1 MNKALIIAAT
11 LGALVVASGCGGSV
25 STIDSVVVIETVAP
39 IETTTTQVLVL
50 PADLGAYTS
59 GIGCANYEPDPALV
73 RFVSEWGYCTF
84 EDVNVVLYAF
94 ASQQDRDMFLELL
107 LSVGGLE
114 EDIVTQGLVVFV
126 PDSAA
131 KIEPL
136 KQALGM

>member
-1 MNKALIIAAT
+1 LNKGLIFASTIGALIM
-11 LGALVVASGCGGSV
+11 ASGCGGS
-25 STIDSVVVIETVAP
+25 SAITDSVAVTESVAP

-50 PADLGAYTS
+50 PVDMGTYTS
-59 GIGCANYEPDPALV
+59 GIGCTNYEPDPALV

-94 ASQQDRDMFLELL
+94 ASQQDRDTFLELL
-107 LSVGGLE
+107 LSSGGLE

-126 PDSAA
+126 PDSAS

>member
-1 MNKALIIAAT
+1 MIIATT
-11 LGALVVASGCGGSV
+11 LGALVMASGCGDSV
-25 STIDSVVVIETVAP
+25 VTTDSVVVIETVAP

-50 PADLGAYTS
+50 PADLGTYTS
-59 GIGCANYEPDPALV
+59 GIGCTNYEPDPALV
-73 RFVSEWGYCTF
+73 RFVLEWGYCTF

-94 ASQQDRDMFLELL
+94 AGQQDRDMFLELL

-131 KIEPL
+131 KIKPL

>member
-1 MNKALIIAAT
+1 
-11 LGALVVASGCGGSV
+11 VASGCGGSSAPTV
-25 STIDSVVVIETVAP
+25 SVAATGSVAP
-39 IETTTTQVLVL
+39 IETTTTLLLVL
-50 PADLGAYTS
+50 PADIGTYTS
-59 GIGCANYEPDPALV
+59 GVGCTNYKPDPAVV
-73 RFVSEWGYCTF
+73 RLVSEWGYCTF

-94 ASQQDRDMFLELL
+94 ASQQDRDTFLELL

>member
-1 MNKALIIAAT
+1 LNKALIIATT
-11 LGALVVASGCGGSV
+11 LGALVMASGCGDSV
-25 STIDSVVVIETVAP
+25 ATTDSVVVIETVVP
-39 IETTTTQVLVL
+39 IETTTTQLLVL
-50 PADLGAYTS
+50 PADLGTYTS
-59 GIGCANYEPDPALV
+59 GIGCTNYEPDPALV
-73 RFVSEWGYCTF
+73 RFVAEWGYCMF

-94 ASQQDRDMFLELL
+94 ASQQDRDTFLELL

-136 KQALGM
+136 KRALGM

>member
-1 MNKALIIAAT
+1 MIIATT
-11 LGALVVASGCGGSV
+11 LGALVMASGCGGSV
-25 STIDSVVVIETVAP
+25 ATTDSVVVIETVAP

-84 EDVNVVLYAF
+84 EDVNVVIYAF

>member
-1 MNKALIIAAT
+1 M
-11 LGALVVASGCGGSV
+11 ASGCGGSS
-25 STIDSVVVIETVAP
+25 STADSVVTTESVAP
-39 IETTTTQVLVL
+39 VETTTTQVLVL
-50 PADLGAYTS
+50 PADLGTYTS
-59 GIGCANYEPDPALV
+59 GIGCTNYEPDPALV

-94 ASQQDRDMFLELL
+94 ASQQDRDTFLELL
-107 LSVGGLE
+107 LSSGGLE

>member
-1 MNKALIIAAT
+1 MLRIAST
-11 LGALVVASGCGGSV
+11 IGVLVMASGCSGS
-25 STIDSVVVIETVAP
+25 SAATGSVAP

-50 PADLGAYTS
+50 PADIGAYTS
-59 GIGCANYEPDPALV
+59 GIGCAEYKPDPSSV
-73 RFVSEWGYCTF
+73 QFVSEWGFCTF
-84 EDVNVVLYAF
+84 EEVNVVLYAF
-94 ASQQDRDMFLELL
+94 ASEQDRDTFLSLL
-107 LSVGGLE
+107 ISSGGLE

>member
-1 MNKALIIAAT
+1 M
-11 LGALVVASGCGGSV
+11 ASGCGGSAA
-25 STIDSVVVIETVAP
+25 TIDSVVVIETVAP

-84 EDVNVVLYAF
+84 EDVNVVIYAF

>member
-1 MNKALIIAAT
+1 MM
-11 LGALVVASGCGGSV
+11 ASGCGGS
-25 STIDSVVVIETVAP
+25 SASQ

-50 PADLGAYTS
+50 PADIGTYTS
-59 GIGCANYEPDPALV
+59 GIGCAKYEPNPALV
-73 RFVSEWGYCTF
+73 RFVSEWGSCTF

-94 ASQQDRDMFLELL
+94 ASQQDRDTFLELL
-107 LSVGGLE
+107 LSSGGLE

-126 PDSAA
+126 PDTAA

>member
-1 MNKALIIAAT
+1 M
-11 LGALVVASGCGGSV
+11 ASGCGGS
-25 STIDSVVVIETVAP
+25 SATTDSIATTESVAP
-39 IETTTTQVLVL
+39 VETTTTQVLVL
-50 PADLGAYTS
+50 PADLGTYTS

-73 RFVSEWGYCTF
+73 RFVSEWGYCKF
-84 EDVNVVLYAF
+84 EEVNVSVYAF

-107 LSVGGLE
+107 LSSGGLE

-136 KQALGM
+136 KRALGM

>member
-1 MNKALIIAAT
+1 MNKALIIATT
-11 LGALVVASGCGGSV
+11 LGALVMASGCGGSV
-25 STIDSVVVIETVAP
+25 ATTDSVVVIETVAP

-59 GIGCANYEPDPALV
+59 GIGCTNYEPDPALV

-136 KQALGM
+136 KQELGM

>member
-1 MNKALIIAAT
+1 M
-11 LGALVVASGCGGSV
+11 ASGCGGS
-25 STIDSVVVIETVAP
+25 SATP

-50 PADLGAYTS
+50 PADLGTYTS
-59 GIGCANYEPDPALV
+59 EIGCTNYEPDPSLV
-73 RFVSEWGYCTF
+73 RFVAEWGFCTF
-84 EDVNVVLYAF
+84 EDVNVVLYVF
-94 ASQQDRDMFLELL
+94 ASQPDRDTFLSLL
-107 LSVGGLE
+107 LSSGGLE

>member
-1 MNKALIIAAT
+1 MNKALIIATT
-11 LGALVVASGCGGSV
+11 LGALVMASGCGDSV
-25 STIDSVVVIETVAP
+25 VTTDSVVVIVTVAP

-50 PADLGAYTS
+50 PADLGTYTS
-59 GIGCANYEPDPALV
+59 GIGCTNYEPDPALV
-73 RFVSEWGYCTF
+73 RFVLEWGYCTF

-94 ASQQDRDMFLELL
+94 ASQQDRDTFLELL
-107 LSVGGLE
+107 LSSGGLE

>member
-1 MNKALIIAAT
+1 M
-11 LGALVVASGCGGSV
+11 ASGCGGS
-25 STIDSVVVIETVAP
+25 SATTDSEVTTESIAP
-39 IETTTTQVLVL
+39 LDTTTTQVLVL

-59 GIGCANYEPDPALV
+59 GIGCTNYEPDPALV

-94 ASQQDRDMFLELL
+94 ASQQDRDTFLELL
-107 LSVGGLE
+107 LSSGGLE

>member
-1 MNKALIIAAT
+1 MRKVLRIAST
-11 LGALVVASGCGGSV
+11 IGLLVMASGCGGS
-25 STIDSVVVIETVAP
+25 SATTDSIATTESVAP
-39 IETTTTQVLVL
+39 VETTTTQVLVL
-50 PADLGAYTS
+50 PADLGTYTS

-94 ASQQDRDMFLELL
+94 ASQQDRDTFLELL
-107 LSVGGLE
+107 LSSGGLE

>member
-1 MNKALIIAAT
+1 MIIAAT
-11 LGALVVASGCGGSV
+11 LGALVMASGCGDSV
-25 STIDSVVVIETVAP
+25 VTTDSVVVIETVAP

-50 PADLGAYTS
+50 PADLGTYTS
-59 GIGCANYEPDPALV
+59 GIGCTNYEPDPALV
-73 RFVSEWGYCTF
+73 RFVLEWGYCTF

-94 ASQQDRDMFLELL
+94 AGQQDRDMFLELL

>member
-1 MNKALIIAAT
+1 LNKALIIATT
-11 LGALVVASGCGGSV
+11 LGALVMASGCGGSAA
-25 STIDSVVVIETVAP
+25 TP

-50 PADLGAYTS
+50 PADIGTYTS
-59 GIGCANYEPDPALV
+59 GIGCTSYKPDPALV
-73 RFVSEWGYCTF
+73 QFVAEWGYCTF
-84 EDVNVVLYAF
+84 EDVSIALYAF
-94 ASQQDRDMFLELL
+94 GSQQDRDMFLALL
-107 LSVGGLE
+107 LSGGGLE

>member
-73 RFVSEWGYCTF
+73 QFVSEWGYCTF

-107 LSVGGLE
+107 FSVGGLE

>member
-1 MNKALIIAAT
+1 LNKALIIATT
-11 LGALVVASGCGGSV
+11 LGALVMASGCGGSV
-25 STIDSVVVIETVAP
+25 ATTDSVVVTETVAP

-50 PADLGAYTS
+50 PADLGTYTS
-59 GIGCANYEPDPALV
+59 GIGCANYQPDPALV
-73 RFVSEWGYCTF
+73 RLVAEWGYCTF

-94 ASQQDRDMFLELL
+94 ASQQDRDTFLELL

>member
-1 MNKALIIAAT
+1 MIIAAT
-11 LGALVVASGCGGSV
+11 LGALVVASGCGGSAE
-25 STIDSVVVIETVAP
+25 TTDSVVVTETVAP

-50 PADLGAYTS
+50 PADLGTYTS
-59 GIGCANYEPDPALV
+59 GIGCATYQPDPALV
-73 RFVSEWGYCTF
+73 RLVAEWGYCTF

-94 ASQQDRDMFLELL
+94 ASQQDRDTFLELL

>member
-1 MNKALIIAAT
+1 MRKGLRIVSSIFV
-11 LGALVVASGCGGSV
+11 LVIASGCGGSSAPTV
-25 STIDSVVVIETVAP
+25 SVAATGSVAP

-50 PADLGAYTS
+50 PADIGTYTS
-59 GIGCANYEPDPALV
+59 GIGCTNYEPDPAVV
-73 RFVSEWGYCTF
+73 RLVSEWGYCTF

-94 ASQQDRDMFLELL
+94 ASQQDRDTFLELL

-126 PDSAA
+126 PDSAT

>member
-1 MNKALIIAAT
+1 M
-11 LGALVVASGCGGSV
+11 ASGCGGS
-25 STIDSVVVIETVAP
+25 SATTDSVAVTESIAP

-50 PADLGAYTS
+50 PADLGMYTS
-59 GIGCANYEPDPALV
+59 GIGCTNYEPDPAVV
-73 RFVSEWGYCTF
+73 RFVSEWGNCTF
-84 EDVNVVLYAF
+84 EDVHVVLYAF
-94 ASQQDRDMFLELL
+94 ASQQDRDTFLELL
-107 LSVGGLE
+107 LSSGGLE

>member
-1 MNKALIIAAT
+1 MIIAAT

-25 STIDSVVVIETVAP
+25 ATTDSVVVIETVAP

-50 PADLGAYTS
+50 PADLGTYTS
-59 GIGCANYEPDPALV
+59 GIGCTNYEPDPALV
-73 RFVSEWGYCTF
+73 RFVLEWGYCTF

-94 ASQQDRDMFLELL
+94 AGQQDRDMFLELL

>member
-1 MNKALIIAAT
+1 M
-11 LGALVVASGCGGSV
+11 ASGCGGS
-25 STIDSVVVIETVAP
+25 SATTDSVVTTESIAP
-39 IETTTTQVLVL
+39 LGTTTTQVLVL

-59 GIGCANYEPDPALV
+59 GIGCTNYEPDPALV
-73 RFVSEWGYCTF
+73 RFVAEWGYCTF
-84 EDVNVVLYAF
+84 EDANVVLYAF
-94 ASQQDRDMFLELL
+94 ASQQDRDTFLELL
-107 LSVGGLE
+107 LSSGGLE

>member
-1 MNKALIIAAT
+1 MIIAAT

-25 STIDSVVVIETVAP
+25 ATTDSVVVIETVAP

-50 PADLGAYTS
+50 PADLGTYTS
-59 GIGCANYEPDPALV
+59 GIGCTNYEPDPALV
-73 RFVSEWGYCTF
+73 RFVLEWGYCTF
-84 EDVNVVLYAF
+84 EDVSIALYAF
-94 ASQQDRDMFLELL
+94 ASQQDRDTFLELL
-107 LSVGGLE
+107 LSSGGLE

>member
-1 MNKALIIAAT
+1 M
-11 LGALVVASGCGGSV
+11 ASGCGGS
-25 STIDSVVVIETVAP
+25 SATTDSVVTTESVAP
-39 IETTTTQVLVL
+39 VETTTTQVLVL

-59 GIGCANYEPDPALV
+59 GIGCTNYEPDPALV
-73 RFVSEWGYCTF
+73 RFVAEWGYCTF
-84 EDVNVVLYAF
+84 EDANVVLYAF
-94 ASQQDRDMFLELL
+94 ASQQDRDTFLELL
-107 LSVGGLE
+107 LSSGGLE

>member
-11 LGALVVASGCGGSV
+11 FGALVVASGCGGSAA
-25 STIDSVVVIETVAP
+25 TIDSVVVIETVAP

-94 ASQQDRDMFLELL
+94 ASQQDRDTFLELL

-136 KQALGM
+136 KRALGM

>member
-1 MNKALIIAAT
+1 M
-11 LGALVVASGCGGSV
+11 ASGCGGSS
-25 STIDSVVVIETVAP
+25 STADSVVTTESVAP
-39 IETTTTQVLVL
+39 VETTTTQVLVL
-50 PADLGAYTS
+50 PADLGTYTS
-59 GIGCANYEPDPALV
+59 GIGCTNYEPDPALV

-94 ASQQDRDMFLELL
+94 ASQQDRDTFLELL
-107 LSVGGLE
+107 LSSGGLE

-126 PDSAA
+126 PDTAA

>member
-1 MNKALIIAAT
+1 MNKALIIATT
-11 LGALVVASGCGGSV
+11 LGALVMASGCGGS
-25 STIDSVVVIETVAP
+25 SATTDSVVVIETVVP
-39 IETTTTQVLVL
+39 IETATTQLLVL
-50 PADLGAYTS
+50 PADLGTYTS
-59 GIGCANYEPDPALV
+59 GIGCANYQPDPALV
-73 RFVSEWGYCTF
+73 RLVAEWGYCTF

-94 ASQQDRDMFLELL
+94 ASQQDRDTFLELL